1 MFKRNNGIIHYI
13 NDVLLDKIFDEIDDV
28 KVYIKAN
35 QTKIDIKECV
45 GILKQLRKLE
55 IEVNE
60 AIVDTPEVAEEASD
74 DEKSEFEKE
83 LEKRK
88 I

>member
-1 MFKRNNGIIHYI
+1 MFKRNKGIVHYI
-13 NDVLLDKIFDEIDDV
+13 NDVLLEKIFDEIDEV
-28 KVYIKAN
+28 KTYIKAN

-55 IEVNE
+55 IEVCE
-60 AIVDTPEVAEEASD
+60 AVIDTPEVVEEASEE
-74 DEKSEFEKE
+74 EKSDFEKE
-83 LEKRK
+83 LEKRR